1 MDNIENFVE
10 LKKIDL
16 KKSLALNEQ
25 WVQNIIEQNPK
36 LLGLGDLS
44 VIKREKFQSSGGKLD
59 FLMEDDGE
67 TRYTIE
73 IQLGNTNPEHII
85 RTLEYWET
93 EKTRN
98 PNNEHVAVLIAEEIT
113 DRFYNVIQLFRGC
126 LPIIAIKMTCIEV
139 AEKKYSLIFTKII
152 DKISKENEDEY
163 KDLVD
168 TNKDYWI
175 NRSNTKM
182 VGVVDKLFKIF
193 HELND
198 DTKNYELKYNK
209 HYIGICKNSIANN
222 FISFKPQK
230 QFVRLKIRGIR
241 SSEQDA
247 ILDNTNFDY
256 KYKDNCY
263 YITVTELNLN
273 NDNDINIIKIMME
286 EALRE
291 FDK

>member
-10 LKKIDL
+10 MKKLDMS
-16 KKSLALNEQ
+16 KNSTLNEQ
-25 WVQNIIEQNPK
+25 WVQNIIEANPK
-36 LLGLGDLS
+36 LLGLGDLN
-44 VIKREKFQSSGGKLD
+44 VIKREKQQYSGGRLD
-59 FLMEDDGE
+59 FLMEDDDD

-73 IQLGNTNPEHII
+73 IQLGRTNPEHII
-85 RTLEYWET
+85 RTLEYWDI

-98 PNNEHVAVLIAEEIT
+98 PNNEHVAVLVAEEIT

-139 AEKKYSLIFTKII
+139 SDNKYSLIFTKII
-152 DKISKENEDEY
+152 DKISKENEDDY

-175 NRSNTKM
+175 NKSNIKM
-182 VGVVDKLFKIF
+182 VNVVGKLFNIF

-222 FISFKPQK
+222 FIYFKPKK
-230 QFVRLKIRGIR
+230 QFVRLRIKGTR
-241 SSEQDA
+241 SSEQNA
-247 ILDNTNFDY
+247 ILDSTNFDY
-256 KYKDNCY
+256 KYKDNY
-263 YITVTELNLN
+263 YDITVTEANFG
-273 NDNDINIIKIMME
+273 NDSDINVLKTMMN
-286 EALRE
+286 EALKE